1 MPGRHGLGTRQ
12 HPDQEL
18 NMKELN
24 PPPPPLHQPHRPN
37 RRSLKVEHELT
48 EEENIP
54 TDAPDVEGH
63 TMIKDVRH
71 SPAVR
76 HPKAT

>member
-1 MPGRHGLGTRQ
+1 MPGRHGPGMRL

-24 PPPPPLHQPHRPN
+24 APPPHQPLHPH

-48 EEENIP
+48 EEENIT

-63 TMIKDVRH
+63 TMIKDLRH

-76 HPKAT
+76 HPKAF